1 MNPRKGS
8 NKKRPIQQWIGR
20 FLLLVLRNYSGG
32 IGGTG
37 GGSIISPLPSGCTTI
52 CAPADAPSVADQRAR
67 LLVEAQRQADA
78 ERQID
83 GQWQEY
89 D

>member
-1 MNPRKGS
+1 M
-8 NKKRPIQQWIGR
+8 
-20 FLLLVLRNYSGG
+20 VLRNYSGG

-78 ERQID
+78 ERRFPPRGLTRLAVTPSAQR
-83 GQWQEY
+83 
-89 D
+89 